1 MNKIEP
7 IALHKKVKNKLN
19 NHYKNELLAD
29 QYAWWTLEE
38 ILEKTKTTLLVEKE
52 IFISDEQKKQIESWI
67 HKLTKEN
74 MPIQYLIGYVE
85 FLDLKLFVKS
95 PTLICRPE
103 TEELCDFLI
112 AHLKKLAN
120 KNITILDIGTGS
132 GCIALSLAKH
142 IPTATIWAVDISKQ
156 ALELAKK
163 NAAENNIKNV
173 TFLESNIF
181 KRLPADIK
189 FDIIISNPPYITEHA
204 WQNLEKTVKNWE
216 DKGALAAEK
225 DGLAI
230 IEKIILKAPSYLKSN
245 QELLDNKIP
254 NLLLEIGHQQS
265 NAVVNLC
272 KNSGFNN
279 ILIKKD
285 MEQKE
290 RFILATYQVKKKF
303 EKTNL

>member
-163 NAAENNIKNV
+163 M
-173 TFLESNIF
+173 
-181 KRLPADIK
+181 LP
-189 FDIIISNPPYITEHA
+189 
-204 WQNLEKTVKNWE
+204 
-216 DKGALAAEK
+216 
-225 DGLAI
+225 
-230 IEKIILKAPSYLKSN
+230 KII
-245 QELLDNKIP
+245 
-254 NLLLEIGHQQS
+254 
-265 NAVVNLC
+265 
-272 KNSGFNN
+272 
-279 ILIKKD
+279 
-285 MEQKE
+285 
-290 RFILATYQVKKKF
+290 
-303 EKTNL
+303 